1 MLTEVSLLMRWV
13 SIPLRNVT
21 SHTQQ
26 QVARWTVVHVNPCWK
41 EQPLW
46 YSIFVRV
53 RPTLGGGTLKQ
64 FSI

>member
-13 SIPLRNVT
+13 SIPLRNMT

-46 YSIFVRV
+46 YGIFVRV
-53 RPTLGGGTLKQ
+53 RPTLGGH
-64 FSI
+64 SEAV